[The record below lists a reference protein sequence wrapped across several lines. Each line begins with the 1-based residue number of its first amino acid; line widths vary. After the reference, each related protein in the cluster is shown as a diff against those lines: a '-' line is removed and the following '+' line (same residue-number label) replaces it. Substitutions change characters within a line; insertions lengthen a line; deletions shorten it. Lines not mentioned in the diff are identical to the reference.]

1 MPTNRNDS
9 TRQDDDQEER
19 RRFEADAL
27 SRQSNV
33 LPLDAARNE
42 GQFYGRL
49 IRGDRSLTGVQ
60 RIGFFL
66 IGFLFSAWAA
76 FLFVGIFPR
85 LAGTVGLRYPSP
97 DGKSVSLI
105 YLPVAA
111 IFLFLGIKVIR
122 SAVIPRGRRRQK

>member
-1 MPTNRNDS
+1 VPVNRNDS
-9 TRQDDDQEER
+9 TLQGDDREER

-49 IRGDRSLTGVQ
+49 IRGDRPLTGVQ
-60 RIGFFL
+60 RVGFFL
-66 IGFLFSAWAA
+66 VGFLFSMWAA
-76 FLFVGIFPR
+76 FLFVGIFPG
-85 LAGTVGLRYPSP
+85 LASTAGLRYPSP
-97 DGKSVSLI
+97 DGKPVSLI

-111 IFLFLGIKVIR
+111 IFLLLGIKVMCT
-122 SAVIPRGRRRQK
+122 AVVPRGRRRQ